1 MELWEGRTEYAIEGR
16 VFRATE
22 VSIAHDRSFKLR
34 AKRGPWGKG
43 GSLAELSQLLALG
56 GMSTAEIAQIYRFQL
71 LSQSL
76 AAAEVQ
82 PLAGMLVQGP
92 GQRGRK
98 GPSPKTYVAVGAST
112 GTLQQKELEWVL
124 SSPSTASCEQTLASF
139 RESEAMEG
147 VHLTLISDDV
157 KLRETFAAVELTA
170 DTFVPRGKIAKQ
182 RRALRERDHAGRSS
196 FRVQIKSRS
205 SMSTGRFSRKEM
217 EALCGEGREE
227 SWVHI
232 QLACKEF
239 ELMIALAHN
248 RVMETIKGCL
258 TESWKKKS
266 VEQESWWQTPI
277 NSMTG
282 LGLTAPEH
290 GNLIP
295 DGLCY
300 FRGSNR
306 IVLVEIARTSEFT
319 GEGSSLANLK
329 AKFQEKEQK
338 YAALRAEMTSRS
350 DNTEVI
356 QATFI
361 AGVRGSIMEREWT
374 TNFRNL
380 LMDEDMIDR
389 AMTKIVIQL
398 LEVQHM
404 LWTSRRR
411 GDTTNREQA

>member
-1 MELWEGRTEYAIEGR
+1 
-16 VFRATE
+16 
-22 VSIAHDRSFKLR
+22 
-34 AKRGPWGKG
+34 
-43 GSLAELSQLLALG
+43 
-56 GMSTAEIAQIYRFQL
+56 
-71 LSQSL
+71 
-76 AAAEVQ
+76 
-82 PLAGMLVQGP
+82 
-92 GQRGRK
+92 
-98 GPSPKTYVAVGAST
+98 
-112 GTLQQKELEWVL
+112 
-124 SSPSTASCEQTLASF
+124 
-139 RESEAMEG
+139 
-147 VHLTLISDDV
+147 
-157 KLRETFAAVELTA
+157 
-170 DTFVPRGKIAKQ
+170 
-182 RRALRERDHAGRSS
+182 
-196 FRVQIKSRS
+196 
-205 SMSTGRFSRKEM
+205 
-217 EALCGEGREE
+217 
-227 SWVHI
+227 
-232 QLACKEF
+232 
-239 ELMIALAHN
+239 MIALAHN

-411 GDTTNREQA
+411 GDTTNRQERR